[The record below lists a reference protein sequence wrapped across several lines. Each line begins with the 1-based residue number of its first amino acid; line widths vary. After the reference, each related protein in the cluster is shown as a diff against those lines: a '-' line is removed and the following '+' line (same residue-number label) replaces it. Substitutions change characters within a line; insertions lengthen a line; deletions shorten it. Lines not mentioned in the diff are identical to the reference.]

1 MIQCRVRIAILK
13 YSVPKPSEICM
24 SEEQLQRFFD
34 FIMGDDLDFYEE
46 DTVNLT
52 EEEREMFFR
61 DNRDFMTED
70 DGEYDVECDK
80 LNLVKERMFEEI
92 LRKIGELENGR

>member
-52 EEEREMFFR
+52 DEEQEMFFSDER
-61 DNRDFMTED
+61 FKMED

-80 LNLVKERMFEEI
+80 LDLVKERMFEEI
-92 LRKIGELENGR
+92 LRKISKLENGR